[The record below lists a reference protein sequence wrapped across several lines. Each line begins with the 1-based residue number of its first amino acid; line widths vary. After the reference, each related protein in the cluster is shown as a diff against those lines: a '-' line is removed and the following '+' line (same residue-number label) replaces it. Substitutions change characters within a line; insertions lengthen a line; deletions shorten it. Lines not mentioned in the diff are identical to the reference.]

1 MRSFQSLFDDGG
13 INHNLVPKRCMMSFQ
28 MSDQF
33 ILALERFLTSEAHM
47 RQQLR
52 NVGVA
57 QEIHAGIRLHSL
69 HHQAVR
75 INLGITELIS
85 SLNRRVEIAKVLFQ
99 AMLGQEDLV
108 TGCAWEGCGSAMI
121 GCWCLLSMRCHVH
134 GILSNHRAI
143 VFTLKVCTT
152 KLTRVA
158 GAHLMYQ
165 ECIPISMLSENIIV
179 CITPVAQ
186 DTP

>member
-52 NVGVA
+52 NAGVA

-85 SLNRRVEIAKVLFQ
+85 YLNGRVEIAKVLFQ

-108 TGCAWEGCGSAMI
+108 TGCAWKSCGSSMV
-121 GCWCLLSMRCHVH
+121 GWCLLSMRCHVH

-158 GAHLMYQ
+158 GAHLVDQ
-165 ECIPISMLSENIIV
+165 VCIPVSMLSKDIIV
-179 CITPVAQ
+179 CVTPMAQ
-186 DTP
+186 NNP